1 MPPYKVAARVGPVA
15 DVVAALKRLLT
26 LRRQTRP
33 MRDLPLTSQD
43 DQWMHQI
50 FLAKSAQNGGVVR
63 RKVKDVERKVG
74 RKTFELEVRRRGF
87 HLIEAGGQFIIICT
101 RDPLHLIV

>member
-1 MPPYKVAARVGPVA
+1 MRAAPVA
-15 DVVAALKRLLT
+15 VVAAALKRLLT
-26 LRRQTRP
+26 LRRQTGP
-33 MRDLPLTSQD
+33 MPDLPLTFQD
-43 DQWMHQI
+43 DQWIHQI

-63 RKVKDVERKVG
+63 RKVADVERKVG

>member
-1 MPPYKVAARVGPVA
+1 MQAGLAA

-26 LRRQTRP
+26 LRRQTGP
-33 MRDLPLTSQD
+33 MPDLPLNSQD
-43 DQWMHQI
+43 DLWMHQI

-63 RKVKDVERKVG
+63 RKVADVERKVG